1 MMLIPILL
9 LMMLR
14 SEAYNSRV
22 ITSWLADECSQAYE
36 RHPTERMLLTYTC
49 VHALHAWHCELEQC
63 DRYLTQLDSYLEFIN
78 SRDPAMA

>member
-36 RHPTERMLLTYTC
+36 RHPANRMFLAYTC
-49 VHALHAWHCELEQC
+49 VHALHAWHCELEQY
-63 DRYLTQLDSYLEFIN
+63 DRYLTQADS
-78 SRDPAMA
+78 